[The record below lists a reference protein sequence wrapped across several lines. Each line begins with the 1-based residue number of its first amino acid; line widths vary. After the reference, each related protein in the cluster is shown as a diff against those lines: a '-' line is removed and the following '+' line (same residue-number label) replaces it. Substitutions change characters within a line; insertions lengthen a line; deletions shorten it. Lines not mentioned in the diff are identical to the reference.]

1 MLVDGGLAVRTL
13 AVGRVEDPI
22 EFRHNFVSK
31 GADARGVPL
40 SIAHRY
46 TSVCIA
52 GLIINDHPTRKSSA
66 IVLWPVAERYRGS
79 VGRLSGLNRTWVG
92 SSVIAAG

>member
-1 MLVDGGLAVRTL
+1 MLVDGGLAVRTP
-13 AVGRVEDPI
+13 AVGRVEEPI

-66 IVLWPVAERYRGS
+66 IGRCRNLEGICRSALWAQPDMGRPERDR
-79 VGRLSGLNRTWVG
+79 RWLP
-92 SSVIAAG
+92 

>member
-1 MLVDGGLAVRTL
+1 MLVDGGLPVRTL

-40 SIAHRY
+40 SIAHSY

-52 GLIINDHPTRKSSA
+52 GLIINDHSTRKSSA
-66 IVLWPVAERYRGS
+66 ISPLPKATGICRSALWAQPDM
-79 VGRLSGLNRTWVG
+79 GRLERDRRWFP
-92 SSVIAAG
+92 